1 MAHVYTEPINEEPL
15 AYFTGG
21 AAEVS
26 RPHEV
31 AQVVS
36 HFICHDL
43 RALVRHIFGFIQLLH
58 EKTYAHLD
66 NTNRQHLDTILES
79 GKTISAL
86 MDDLLN
92 FARVARFETHKREVG
107 LKPTVEDAPNQL
119 LQIGHDPRVREN
131 NCGLDGRSS
140 KFCPGC
146 TVRDSQKRGGF
157 EADC

>member
-1 MAHVYTEPINEEPL
+1 MARVYTEPINEEPL

-31 AQVVS
+31 VQVVS

-43 RALVRHIFGFIQLLH
+43 RALVRHIFGFVQLLH

-92 FARVARFETHKREVG
+92 LARVARFETHKREVG
-107 LKPTVEDAPNQL
+107 LKQTVEEALNQL
-119 LQIGHDPRVREN
+119 HPADR
-131 NCGLDGRSS
+131 RSTS
-140 KFCPGC
+140 HLASRAFA
-146 TVRDSQKRGGF
+146 DSAR
-157 EADC
+157 